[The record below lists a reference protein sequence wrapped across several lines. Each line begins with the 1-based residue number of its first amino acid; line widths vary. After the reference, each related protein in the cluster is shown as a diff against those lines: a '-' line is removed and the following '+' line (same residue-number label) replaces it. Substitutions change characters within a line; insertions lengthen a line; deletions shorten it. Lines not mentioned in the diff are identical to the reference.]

1 MIKKTIEYIKEL
13 YGANEFI
20 PLHAPIFLG
29 NEKKYLNDCID
40 STFVSYV
47 GKYVAQF
54 EEVTANY
61 TGAKYAV
68 AMVNG
73 TAAFQIALNIAG
85 VTANDE
91 VITQALTFVATC
103 NAIKHNGAIPTFVDV
118 DRDTLGM
125 SPEKLDLFLEKNT
138 KFVNGNCVN
147 KSTERIIK
155 AIAPVHIFGHPCR
168 IDEIVEVAHKYNLMV
183 VEDSAESL
191 GSFYKGKHTGT
202 FGDIG
207 ILSYNGNKTL
217 TTGGGGMLLTDSKE
231 IAEHAKHL
239 TTTAKVP
246 HKYEYIHDE
255 VGFNFRLT
263 NVNAAIGVAQMENI
277 EQVLEN
283 KRATAKLYEHFF
295 VNNEIQFISEPKNS
309 ISNYWLNAIILKD
322 RKQRDLFLDET
333 NKESVMTRP
342 IWRLMNK
349 LDIFS
354 NSYSDDLTNSEW
366 LEDRVVNIPSSY
378 RKKN

>member
-1 MIKKTIEYIKEL
+1 MIQKTIKFIKEL
-13 YGANEFI
+13 YGEDDFI
-20 PLHAPIFLG
+20 PLHVPVFLG
-29 NEKKYLNDCID
+29 NEKKYLNECID

-47 GKYVAQF
+47 GKYVSQF
-54 EEVTANY
+54 EEITANY

-73 TAAFQIALNIAG
+73 TAAFQIALKIVG
-85 VTANDE
+85 VSTNNE
-91 VITQALTFVATC
+91 VITQPLTFVATC

-118 DRDTLGM
+118 EKETLGM
-125 SPEKLDLFLEKNT
+125 SPEKLDSFLKNQT
-138 KFVNGNCVN
+138 KFVDGNCVN
-147 KSTERIIK
+147 ISTKRIIK
-155 AIAPVHIFGHPCR
+155 AIAPVHIFGHPNR
-168 IDEIVEVAHKYNLMV
+168 IDEIVEIANKYNLKV

-191 GSFYKGKHTGT
+191 GSFYKNKHTGT
-202 FGDIG
+202 FGEIG

-255 VGFNFRLT
+255 VGFNYRLT
-263 NVNAAIGVAQMENI
+263 NVNAALGVAQMERI
-277 EQVLEN
+277 EQILEN
-283 KRATAKLYEHFF
+283 KRATAKLYGEFF
-295 VNNEIQFISEPKNS
+295 ASSDIKFINEPKDS
-309 ISNYWLNAIILKD
+309 TSNFWLNAVILND
-322 RKQRDLFLDET
+322 RKERDLFLEET
-333 NKESVMTRP
+333 NKANVMTRP

-349 LDIFS
+349 LEIFS
-354 NSYSDDLTNSEW
+354 DSFSDDLTNSEW

-378 RKKN
+378 RVNN

>member
-1 MIKKTIEYIKEL
+1 MIQKTIKFIKEL
-13 YGANEFI
+13 YGEDDFI
-20 PLHAPIFLG
+20 PLHVPVFLG
-29 NEKKYLNDCID
+29 NEKKYLNECID

-47 GKYVAQF
+47 GKYVSQF
-54 EEVTANY
+54 EEITANY

-73 TAAFQIALNIAG
+73 TAAFQIALKIVG
-85 VTANDE
+85 VSTNNE
-91 VITQALTFVATC
+91 VITQPLTFVATC

-118 DRDTLGM
+118 EKETLGM
-125 SPEKLDLFLEKNT
+125 SPEKLDSFLKNQT

-147 KSTERIIK
+147 ISTERIIK
-155 AIAPVHIFGHPCR
+155 AIAPVHIFGHPNR
-168 IDEIVEVAHKYNLMV
+168 IDEIVEIANKYNLKV

-191 GSFYKGKHTGT
+191 GSFYKAEHTGT

-255 VGFNFRLT
+255 VGFNYRLT
-263 NVNAAIGVAQMENI
+263 NVNAALGVAQMERI
-277 EQVLEN
+277 EQILEN
-283 KRATAKLYEHFF
+283 KRATAKLYEKFF
-295 VNNEIQFISEPKNS
+295 ANSDIKFISEPKDS
-309 ISNYWLNAIILKD
+309 TSNFWLNAVILND
-322 RKQRDLFLDET
+322 RKERDLFLEET
-333 NKESVMTRP
+333 NKANVMTRP

-349 LDIFS
+349 LKIFS
-354 NSYSDDLTNSEW
+354 DSFSDDLTNSEW

-378 RKKN
+378 RVNN